1 MRQAEF
7 AIRCRELSSQLR
19 LPRVV
24 PYVPMATPPLAV
36 DLSSATDRDVAV
48 RIGLAWREMR
58 RGASTV
64 ALRDYM
70 FGNAD
75 DALDAGQ
82 MDSLDVLVFRP
93 FWRMSELAEALR
105 VDPSTATRAVQRLVK
120 DGLAERRADLDDG
133 RVVMVSITEKGRQQ
147 HQDIDRRR
155 GRVIRRL
162 MGAFTPQERADF
174 ADLLSRFV
182 KQLDVVVDDMPTAT
196 D

>member
-1 MRQAEF
+1 
-7 AIRCRELSSQLR
+7 
-19 LPRVV
+19 
-24 PYVPMATPPLAV
+24 MATPLSAV
-36 DLSSATDRDVAV
+36 DLSSAADRDVAV

-82 MDSLDVLVFRP
+82 MDSLDVLAFRP
-93 FWRMSELAEALR
+93 FWRMSEFAEALR

-120 DGLAERRADLDDG
+120 DGLAERRADPDDK
-133 RVVMVSITEKGRQQ
+133 RVVMVSMTDKGRLQ
-147 HQDIDRRR
+147 HHDIDRRR

-174 ADLLSRFV
+174 AELLSRFV

>member
-1 MRQAEF
+1 
-7 AIRCRELSSQLR
+7 
-19 LPRVV
+19 
-24 PYVPMATPPLAV
+24 MATPPVAV
-36 DLSSATDRDVAV
+36 DLSSAADRDVAV

-70 FGNAD
+70 FGNA
-75 DALDAGQ
+75 
-82 MDSLDVLVFRP
+82 
-93 FWRMSELAEALR
+93 
-105 VDPSTATRAVQRLVK
+105 TRAVQRLVK

-133 RVVMVSITEKGRQQ
+133 RVVMVSITDKGRLQ

-162 MGAFTPQERADF
+162 MGAFTPEERADF

>member
-1 MRQAEF
+1 
-7 AIRCRELSSQLR
+7 
-19 LPRVV
+19 
-24 PYVPMATPPLAV
+24 MATPPVAV
-36 DLSSATDRDVAV
+36 DLSSAADRDVAV

-82 MDSLDVLVFRP
+82 MDSLDVLAFRP
-93 FWRMSELAEALR
+93 FWRMSELADALR

-133 RVVMVSITEKGRQQ
+133 RVVMVSITEKGRLQ

-174 ADLLSRFV
+174 AELLSRFV